1 MGHTHRPCAF
11 AQEKEVRPLEFR
23 LVDIHPDRT
32 KAGRKF
38 LFNVGSVG
46 QPRDGDWRASYAV
59 FSPEKQLI
67 DLRRV
72 NYNIEK
78 ASAKIIKAGLPESL
92 SKRLFKG
99 E

>member
-11 AQEKEVRPLEFR
+11 VQDREVRPLEFR
-23 LVDIHPDRT
+23 QVDVHPDRT
-32 KAGRKF
+32 RGGKKY
-38 LFNVGSVG
+38 LFNIGSVG
-46 QPRDGDWRASYAV
+46 QPRDGDWRASYAIY
-59 FSPEKQLI
+59 SPQEQSV

-78 ASAKIIKAGLPESL
+78 SSSKILKAGLPESL

>member
-1 MGHTHRPCAF
+1 
-11 AQEKEVRPLEFR
+11 
-23 LVDIHPDRT
+23 VDIHPDRT
-32 KAGRKF
+32 KQGRKF
-38 LFNVGSVG
+38 LFNIGSVG
-46 QPRDGDWRASYAV
+46 QPRDGDWRSAYAI
-59 FSPEKQLI
+59 FSPQEHWV

-78 ASAKIIKAGLPESL
+78 ATSKILKAGLPESL